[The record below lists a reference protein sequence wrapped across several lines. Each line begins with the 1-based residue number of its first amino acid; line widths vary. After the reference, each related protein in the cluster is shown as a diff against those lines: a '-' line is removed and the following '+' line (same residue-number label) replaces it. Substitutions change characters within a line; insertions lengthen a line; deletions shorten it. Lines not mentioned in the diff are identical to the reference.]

1 MKKILAAIALAA
13 ALMSCVNVNEKLGG
27 DFIATNLKYDFYSAE
42 FDLEDIWMKS
52 VDSLSGYSSSRINF
66 GAIRDDNYGLFSRGC
81 VVTLV
86 PVLKSVDFG
95 QDPIFKRFRFQAVA
109 DSVSVADESQ
119 SRILQNVQ
127 VYSLTE
133 PLDPAKYYS
142 RTEVKHGTKRIT
154 KGVPVV
160 NGTDSLSFDF
170 TEEYGKRYLNITK
183 EDMSDFKAYS
193 KKFPGIYISTD
204 EPVGNGG
211 RFNMFKMGIT
221 EVYSNYLVRSDN
233 YAVMYYSGI
242 YNGERKD
249 TSLMFY
255 FSPLRFQD
263 LDSLISIKSTPE
275 QYVFNVDSH
284 ETGSLAGKAVDKIF
298 VEGGSGIKPV
308 ISAEEIRRLVSSE
321 ISSKGGDPTIA
332 LISKATIEMPFEF
345 PDDYRTMYL
354 FPQILSPS
362 IKIATDTTVAFAG
375 LTDASASDENQGDI
389 NRSLLMYAPDVTH
402 HVQQI
407 IRKKDNDNIS
417 NYDIWMLIMRKVKT
431 TTTDADASQMADY
444 YQQLAYYS
452 YANQIYGGGYGGY
465 GGYGYGGYGG
475 YGYGGYGGY
484 GYNNYYNYMMMAQ
497 YASASATQTSI
508 STELDK
514 DRYYNCHLLGP
525 GSDSGRRPKLK
536 ITYAIPKE

>member
-95 QDPIFKRFRFQAVA
+95 QDPVFKRFRFQAVA

-133 PLDPAKYYS
+133 PLDPTKYYS
-142 RTEVKHGTKRIT
+142 RTEVKHGTNRIT

-183 EDMSDFKAYS
+183 EDMSDFQAYC
-193 KKFPGIYISTD
+193 KKFPGIYITTD

-221 EVYSNYLVRSDN
+221 EVYNNYLVRSDN

-255 FSPLRFQD
+255 FSPLQFQN

-275 QYVFNVDSH
+275 QFVFNVDSH
-284 ETGSLAGKAVDKIF
+284 ETASLAGKAVEKIF
-298 VEGGSGIKPV
+298 IEGGSGIKPV
-308 ISAEEIRRLVSSE
+308 ISAEEIRRLVTSE

-354 FPQILSPS
+354 FPQILSPTM
-362 IKIATDTTVAFAG
+362 KIATDTTVAFADPCRHCRLSVPLCSPLG
-375 LTDASASDENQGDI
+375 SGP
-389 NRSLLMYAPDVTH
+389 RSVVVSGRA
-402 HVQQI
+402 
-407 IRKKDNDNIS
+407 
-417 NYDIWMLIMRKVKT
+417 
-431 TTTDADASQMADY
+431 
-444 YQQLAYYS
+444 
-452 YANQIYGGGYGGY
+452 G
-465 GGYGYGGYGG
+465 
-475 YGYGGYGGY
+475 
-484 GYNNYYNYMMMAQ
+484 
-497 YASASATQTSI
+497 
-508 STELDK
+508 
-514 DRYYNCHLLGP
+514 
-525 GSDSGRRPKLK
+525 SGRRRRTVSGRGLPGEPGAGQCALHAGGRHLLRGPCGPSVLRLCPADEGTAAADEKNGSGPESPADGKGEL
-536 ITYAIPKE
+536 IL